1 MADVTI
7 SLIGNGPI
15 MVEGPVTLLDAD
27 DNPIELEEGKAFFLC
42 RCGQSSE
49 KPFCDGTHKVC
60 GYLSANIAS
69 IPNASSAGSEE

>member
-15 MVEGPVTLLDAD
+15 MVEGPAVLLDAD
-27 DNPIELEEGKAFFLC
+27 DNPIETPAGKAFFLC

-49 KPFCDGTHKVC
+49 KPFCDGTHKAC
-60 GYLSANIAS
+60 GYLSDNIAS
-69 IPNASSAGSEE
+69 IPNAGS

>member
-49 KPFCDGTHKVC
+49 KPFCDGTHKAC
-60 GYLSANIAS
+60 GYISTS
-69 IPNASSAGSEE
+69 IPTTP

>member
-7 SLIGNGPI
+7 SLIGNGPV

-60 GYLSANIAS
+60 GYISTS
-69 IPNASSAGSEE
+69 IPTTP